1 MAAKIALPIAGAR
14 ARSLVRAIGLALSRP
29 GFLFAGARA
38 STGAFQ
44 GWSGREDDGAGDVA
58 ASCLGECL
66 GGIGEAVAGGDR
78 DLQLPVLELLR
89 EFAQLVSV
97 RADVD
102 AGDRDAALLAGRVG
116 GDGRQPPAVG
126 DCPDRAGGAAGVP
139 RWPRRPLR
147 GVRLSRGPVRANLGR
162 GSR

>member
-1 MAAKIALPIAGAR
+1 MVGKIALPIAGAR

-29 GFLFAGARA
+29 GFLFAPRT

-44 GWSGREDDGAGDVA
+44 GWSGREDDGSAGVA

-66 GGIGEAVAGGDR
+66 GGVGEAVAGGDR
-78 DLQLPVLELLR
+78 NPKPPVLEALR

-102 AGDRDAALLAGRVG
+102 AGD
-116 GDGRQPPAVG
+116 P
-126 DCPDRAGGAAGVP
+126 
-139 RWPRRPLR
+139 
-147 GVRLSRGPVRANLGR
+147 
-162 GSR
+162 